1 MYDKTIRLTKKTATQ
16 LIHQI
21 MPRAVVIKDETA
33 PEATIFR
40 AVTNGLEIRCE
51 NDWFKRN
58 KRIKLTITDGE
69 NTIVHYYSPTT
80 LNRDFFEEKAEK
92 DYFLSSL
99 SSFAGAEG
107 CSSRDGDAGLCACS
121 RPASAA
127 ALCWAATSSAIT

>member
-1 MYDKTIRLTKKTATQ
+1 MYDKTIRLTKKIATQ

-21 MPRAVVIKDETA
+21 MPRAVVIKDDTA

-40 AVTNGLEIRCE
+40 AVTDPNGLEIRCE

-80 LNRDFFEEKAEK
+80 LNRDFIEEKLEK
-92 DYFLSSL
+92 EEIALDARVRWVSQVGLEMAHKLVDHYW
-99 SSFAGAEG
+99 EG
-107 CSSRDGDAGLCACS
+107 T
-121 RPASAA
+121 
-127 ALCWAATSSAIT
+127 W

>member
-21 MPRAVVIKDETA
+21 MPRAVVIKDDTA

-40 AVTNGLEIRCE
+40 AVTDPNGLEIRCE

-80 LNRDFFEEKAEK
+80 LNRDFIEEKLEK
-92 DYFLSSL
+92 
-99 SSFAGAEG
+99 EE
-107 CSSRDGDAGLCACS
+107 
-121 RPASAA
+121 A
-127 ALCWAATSSAIT
+127 ALQARVKWVSQVGLEMAHKLVDRYWEGTW

>member
-21 MPRAVVIKDETA
+21 MPRAVVIKDDTA

-40 AVTNGLEIRCE
+40 AVTDPNGLEIRCE

-69 NTIVHYYSPTT
+69 KTIVHYYSPTT
-80 LNRDFFEEKAEK
+80 LNRDFIEEKLEK
-92 DYFLSSL
+92 EETALQARVKWVSQVGLEMAHTLVDRYW
-99 SSFAGAEG
+99 EG
-107 CSSRDGDAGLCACS
+107 T
-121 RPASAA
+121 
-127 ALCWAATSSAIT
+127 W

>member
-21 MPRAVVIKDETA
+21 MPRAVVIKDDTA

-40 AVTNGLEIRCE
+40 AVTDPNGLEIRCE

-69 NTIVHYYSPTT
+69 KTIVHYYSPTT
-80 LNRDFFEEKAEK
+80 LNRDFIEEKLEK
-92 DYFLSSL
+92 EETALQARVKWVSQVGLEMAHKLVDRYW
-99 SSFAGAEG
+99 EG
-107 CSSRDGDAGLCACS
+107 T
-121 RPASAA
+121 
-127 ALCWAATSSAIT
+127 W

>member
-21 MPRAVVIKDETA
+21 MPRAVVIKDDTA

-40 AVTNGLEIRCE
+40 AVTDPNGLEIRCE

-80 LNRDFFEEKAEK
+80 LNRDFIEEKLEK
-92 DYFLSSL
+92 EETALQARVNWVSQVGLEMAHKLVDRYW
-99 SSFAGAEG
+99 EG
-107 CSSRDGDAGLCACS
+107 T
-121 RPASAA
+121 
-127 ALCWAATSSAIT
+127 W